1 MLVELNIRNFAII
14 KDLRIQFTRGLNLL
28 TGETG
33 SGKSIIIEALGII
46 LGGRGTKEL
55 IRTGEEKSFLQAV
68 FLVENLDKIKPYLDK
83 YGIEIEENKLLI
95 ISREIS
101 LHYPSMSRINGR
113 TVTLSILNEIT
124 SNLVDIFAQHEH
136 QSLLNIVNH
145 KILIDSFGN
154 KDFKDLKI
162 EIKMKYLEYIKEKKA
177 LSQMNLD
184 SSQREREIDLLR
196 YQIEEIE
203 SSNLNNENEAELEN
217 EFNRISNIKEIKH
230 SVEEIL
236 EEFNGDD
243 NERDPVLKSMSKSVS
258 ILNNILKYDNNLK
271 EFFDRL
277 ENINFELRDISNEL
291 HHYVGNIDINEEKLY
306 YLNEKIDML
315 NKLKKKYGNTIEEI
329 IAYKENISKILEKLL
344 NYEIEIENHKRIIE
358 VYEKDLNSL
367 SLEISTKRKLIAEE
381 LEEKIAYELKDL
393 NMDNITFKV
402 DFSKNHIPLSD
413 GFDII
418 EFLIS
423 TNIGEDLKSMSRIV
437 SGGEM
442 SRIML
447 GFKSILASYDG
458 IPTLIFDEI
467 DTGIS
472 GRTAQVVG
480 EKIYDISKKR
490 QVISISH
497 LPQIAALADSH
508 YLISKSL
515 NKDKKINTSISRL
528 TDEERVLELGRLLGG
543 VDVTDTTLKHARE
556 MLDMTKKIKKVKL
569 N

>member
-46 LGGRGTKEL
+46 LGGRGTREL
-55 IRTGEEKSFLQAV
+55 IRTGEEKSYLQAV
-68 FLVENLDKIKPYLDK
+68 FLVENLEKIQPLLDK
-83 YGIEIEENKLLI
+83 YGIEIEENGLLI

-113 TVTLSILNEIT
+113 TVTLSALNELT

-136 QSLLNIVNH
+136 QSLLNVSNH
-145 KILIDSFGN
+145 KILIDSFGDE
-154 KDFKDLKI
+154 DFKKI
-162 EIKMKYLEYIKEKKA
+162 KANIKYKYKEYMREKKT
-177 LSQMNLD
+177 LSEMNLD
-184 SSQREREIDLLR
+184 SNQREREIDLLK

-203 SSNLNNENEAELEN
+203 NSNLENEDEEKLEN
-217 EFNRISNIKEIKH
+217 EFKKLNNIKTIKTAI
-230 SVEEIL
+230 EEIL
-236 EEFNGDD
+236 EDFNSE
-243 NERDPVLKSMSKSVS
+243 NYEKKSILESISKDIS
-258 ILNNILKYDNNLK
+258 ILNNVVKYDNNLK
-271 EFFDRL
+271 NSFDRL
-277 ENINFELRDISNEL
+277 ESVNFELKDIITEL
-291 HHYVGNIDINEEKLY
+291 NHYLDNIDINEEKLY
-306 YLNEKIDML
+306 NINQKIDII
-315 NKLKKKYGNTIEEI
+315 NNLKKKYGNNIQEI
-329 IAYKENISKILEKLL
+329 LEYKDNISIQLEKFL
-344 NYEIEIENHKRIIE
+344 NYDNEIKKHKIIIEN
-358 VYEKDLNSL
+358 YESELNNL
-367 SLEISTKRKLIAEE
+367 SYELSNKRKLIAKD
-381 LEEKIAYELKDL
+381 LEEKIFYELKNL

-402 DFSKNHIPLSD
+402 NFSDNKILSSNGID
-413 GFDII
+413 VI

-423 TNIGEDLKSMSRIV
+423 TNIGEDLKSMSKIV

-447 GFKSILASYDG
+447 GFKSILANYDG

-508 YLISKSL
+508 YVITKNL
-515 NKDKKINTSISRL
+515 NKDNKINTNMIRL
-528 TDEERVLELGRLLGG
+528 SKEERVIELGRLLGG

-556 MLDMTKKIKKVKL
+556 MLDMTKKIKK
-569 N
+569 

>member
-14 KDLRIQFTRGLNLL
+14 KDLRVQFTRGLNLL

-68 FLVENLDKIKPYLDK
+68 FLVEHLDKMKSLLDK
-83 YGIEIEENKLLI
+83 HGIEIEENRLLI

-145 KILIDSFGN
+145 KTLIDSFGD
-154 KDFKDLKI
+154 KDFKDLKLGIKIKHI
-162 EIKMKYLEYIKEKKA
+162 EYTKEKKA

-203 SSNLNNENEAELEN
+203 NSNLDNEDEVELEN
-217 EFNRISNIKEIKH
+217 EFNKISNIKSIK
-230 SVEEIL
+230 SSIEEIL
-236 EEFNGDD
+236 EEFNSD
-243 NERDPVLKSMSKSVS
+243 NYEKISVLKSINRSVG
-258 ILNNILKYDNNLK
+258 ILNNILKYDSNLK

-277 ENINFELRDISNEL
+277 EDINFELRDISDEL
-291 HHYVGNIDINEEKLY
+291 NHYSENMDINEEKLY
-306 YLNEKIDML
+306 DLNEKIDIL
-315 NKLKKKYGNTIEEI
+315 NRLKKKYGNTIEEI
-329 IAYKENISKILEKLL
+329 LKYKENASNKLEKLL
-344 NYEIEIENHKRIIE
+344 NYEYEIENHKTMVRK
-358 VYEKDLNSL
+358 YEKELNDL
-367 SLEISTKRKLIAEE
+367 SLELSNKRKIIAKE
-381 LEEKIAYELKDL
+381 LEKRISYELKDL
-393 NMDNITFKV
+393 NMGNITFKV
-402 DFSKNHIPLSD
+402 NFSKNSILLSD

-423 TNIGEDLKSMSRIV
+423 TNIGEDLKSMSKIV

-447 GFKSILASYDG
+447 GFKSILADYDG

-508 YLISKSL
+508 YVISKRL
-515 NKDKKINTSISRL
+515 NKDKKINTNIVRL
-528 TDEERVLELGRLLGG
+528 TDEERVIELGRLLGG

-556 MLDMTKKIKKVKL
+556 MLDMTKKIKK
-569 N
+569 

>member
-14 KDLRIQFTRGLNLL
+14 KDLRIQFTKGLNLL

-68 FLVENLDKIKPYLDK
+68 FLVENLEKLQALLDK
-83 YGIEIEENKLLI
+83 SGIEIEEDGLLI

-101 LHYPSMSRINGR
+101 LHHPSMSRINGR
-113 TVTLSILNEIT
+113 TVTLAILNELTTKII
-124 SNLVDIFAQHEH
+124 DIFAQHEH
-136 QSLLNIVNH
+136 QSLLNVANH
-145 KILIDSFGN
+145 KVLIDSFGDKEFKSLKADI
-154 KDFKDLKI
+154 KD
-162 EIKMKYLEYIKEKKA
+162 KYRDYLKEKKA
-177 LSQMNLD
+177 LSEMSLD
-184 SSQREREIDLLR
+184 SSQREREIDLLK
-196 YQIEEIE
+196 YQMEEINN
-203 SSNLNNENEAELEN
+203 SNLENMDEEEIEN
-217 EFNRISNIKEIKH
+217 EFNKLTNVKAIKSGID
-230 SVEEIL
+230 EIL
-236 EEFNGDD
+236 EDFDSSDYEKKSIL
-243 NERDPVLKSMSKSVS
+243 ESMSKDVS
-258 ILNNILKYDNNLK
+258 ILNNILKYDNDLK
-271 EFFDRL
+271 TSFERL
-277 ENINFELRDISNEL
+277 ESINFELRDIITEL
-291 HHYVGNIDINEEKLY
+291 NHYADNIDINEEKLY
-306 YLNEKIDML
+306 NINQKIDII
-315 NKLKKKYGNTIEEI
+315 NNLKKKYGN
-329 IAYKENISKILEKLL
+329 NISEILNYRDDITIQLEKFL
-344 NYEIEIENHKRIIE
+344 NYEEEIQKHIDIIE
-358 VYEKDLNSL
+358 KYELELNDLSSIL
-367 SLEISTKRKLIAEE
+367 SGKRKVIAIE

-402 DFSKNHIPLSD
+402 NFTNNNKLSND
-413 GFDII
+413 GIDII

-423 TNIGEDLKSMSRIV
+423 TNIGEDLKSMSKIV

-508 YLISKSL
+508 YVISKDL
-515 NKDKKINTSISRL
+515 NEDKKINTSISRL
-528 TDEERVLELGRLLGG
+528 SEEERVMELGRLLGG

-556 MLDMTKKIKKVKL
+556 MLDMTKRIKT

>member
-55 IRTGEEKSFLQAV
+55 IRTGEDKSFLQAV
-68 FLVENLDKIKPYLDK
+68 FLVENLEKLQPLLDK
-83 YGIEIEENKLLI
+83 SGIEIEENGLLI

-101 LHYPSMSRINGR
+101 TNYPSMSRINGR
-113 TVTLSILNEIT
+113 TVTLGILNELT
-124 SNLVDIFAQHEH
+124 SNLIDIFAQHEH
-136 QSLLNIVNH
+136 QSLLNIANH
-145 KILIDSFGN
+145 KVLIDSFGD
-154 KDFKDLKI
+154 KDFKNLKS
-162 EIKMKYLEYIKEKKA
+162 EIKEKYRAYMNEKKA
-177 LSQMNLD
+177 LADMSLD
-184 SSQREREIDLLR
+184 SSQREREIDLLK
-196 YQIEEIE
+196 YQIEEID
-203 SSNLNNENEAELEN
+203 SSNIGNINEEELEN
-217 EFNRISNIKEIKH
+217 EFNKLSNIKSIK
-230 SVEEIL
+230 SGIDEIL
-236 EEFNGDD
+236 EDFDSSDYEK
-243 NERDPVLKSMSKSVS
+243 KSIIESVSKGVS
-258 ILNNILKYDNNLK
+258 ILNSILKYDNNLK
-271 EFFDRL
+271 TSFDRL
-277 ENINFELRDISNEL
+277 ESINFELKDIITEL
-291 HHYVGNIDINEEKLY
+291 NHYGDNIDVNEERLY
-306 YLNEKIDML
+306 TINQKIDIINNL
-315 NKLKKKYGNTIEEI
+315 RKKYGNNIEEI
-329 IAYKENISKILEKLL
+329 LQYRDDSANQLEKFL
-344 NYEIEIENHKRIIE
+344 NYEEEIQKHIAVIEIYEIE
-358 VYEKDLNSL
+358 LQKLSSDLSNM
-367 SLEISTKRKLIAEE
+367 RKLIASD
-381 LEEKIAYELKDL
+381 LEKKIFYELKDL

-402 DFSKNHIPLSD
+402 KFTKNHFTSD
-413 GFDII
+413 GIDNI

-423 TNIGEDLKSMSRIV
+423 TNIGEDLKSMSKIV

-480 EKIYDISKKR
+480 EKIYDISKRR

-508 YLISKSL
+508 YVISKDL
-515 NKDKKINTSISRL
+515 NKENKINTNVVRL
-528 TDEERVLELGRLLGG
+528 SDEERVIELGRLLGG
-543 VDVTDTTLKHARE
+543 VDVTDITLKHARE
-556 MLDMTKKIKKVKL
+556 MLDMTKKIKK

>member
-1 MLVELNIRNFAII
+1 MLIELNIRNFAII
-14 KDLRIQFTRGLNLL
+14 KDLRIQFTKGLNLL

-55 IRTGEEKSFLQAV
+55 IRKGEEKSFLQAV
-68 FLVENLDKIKPYLDK
+68 FLLEHIDKIKPLLDK
-83 YGIEIEENKLLI
+83 YGIEIEENRLLI

-113 TVTLSILNEIT
+113 TVTLAILNEI
-124 SNLVDIFAQHEH
+124 SSSLVDIFAQHEH
-136 QSLLNIVNH
+136 QSLLNVANH
-145 KILIDSFGN
+145 KILIDSFGDKN
-154 KDFKDLKI
+154 FKDLKL
-162 EIKMKYLEYIKEKKA
+162 EIKNKHAEYIKEKKA

-184 SSQREREIDLLR
+184 SSQREREIDLLK

-203 SSNLNNENEAELEN
+203 NTNLNNEDDNELEN
-217 EFNRISNIKEIKH
+217 EFNKLNNVKVIKMGI
-230 SVEEIL
+230 EEIL
-236 EEFNGDD
+236 EAFNGS
-243 NERDPVLKSMSKSVS
+243 NYGKSSILESLGKNISV
-258 ILNNILKYDNNLK
+258 LNNILTYDSNLK
-271 EFFDRL
+271 GFFERL
-277 ENINFELRDISNEL
+277 ENINFELRDINNEL
-291 HHYVGNIDINEEKLY
+291 DHYLGKLDINEEKLY
-306 YLNEKIDML
+306 YLSGKIDIL
-315 NKLKKKYGNTIEEI
+315 NKLKKKYGNTIGEI
-329 IAYKENISKILEKLL
+329 LKYKETILKDLERLL
-344 NYEIEIENHKRIIE
+344 NYETEIEKHKFIIKTYEKELNDLSLALSNKRRIIA
-358 VYEKDLNSL
+358 KS
-367 SLEISTKRKLIAEE
+367 

-393 NMDNITFKV
+393 NMDNIIFKV
-402 DFSKNHIPLSD
+402 YFSKNQVPLND
-413 GFDII
+413 GFDVI

-423 TNIGEDLKSMSRIV
+423 TNIGEDLKSMSKIV

-472 GRTAQVVG
+472 GRTAQIVG

-508 YLISKSL
+508 YVITKNL
-515 NKDKKINTSISRL
+515 NKDKKINTNIVRL
-528 TDEERVLELGRLLGG
+528 NDEERVIELGRLLGG
-543 VDVTDTTLKHARE
+543 VDVTDTTLKHAKE
-556 MLDMTKKIKKVKL
+556 MLDMTKKIKD
-569 N
+569 

>member
-68 FLVENLDKIKPYLDK
+68 FLVEHVDKMKSLLDKH
-83 YGIEIEENKLLI
+83 GIEIEENRLLI

-145 KILIDSFGN
+145 KTLIDSFGD
-154 KDFKDLKI
+154 KDFKDLKLRIKIKHI
-162 EIKMKYLEYIKEKKA
+162 EYTKEKKA

-203 SSNLNNENEAELEN
+203 NSNLDNEDEVELEN
-217 EFNRISNIKEIKH
+217 EFNKISNIKSIK
-230 SVEEIL
+230 SSIEEIL
-236 EEFNGDD
+236 EEFNGD
-243 NERDPVLKSMSKSVS
+243 NYEKISVLKSINRSVA
-258 ILNNILKYDNNLK
+258 ILNNILKYDSNLK
-271 EFFDRL
+271 GFFDRL
-277 ENINFELRDISNEL
+277 EDINFELSDISDEL
-291 HHYVGNIDINEEKLY
+291 NHYSENMDINEEKLY
-306 YLNEKIDML
+306 DLNAKIDIL
-315 NKLKKKYGNTIEEI
+315 NRLKKKYGNTIEEI
-329 IAYKENISKILEKLL
+329 LKYKENASNKIEKLL
-344 NYEIEIENHKRIIE
+344 NYEYEIENHKTMVRT
-358 VYEKDLNSL
+358 YEKELNDL
-367 SLEISTKRKLIAEE
+367 SLELSNKRKIIAKE
-381 LEEKIAYELKDL
+381 LEKRISYELKDL
-393 NMDNITFKV
+393 NMGNITFKV
-402 DFSKNHIPLSD
+402 NFSKNSILLSD

-423 TNIGEDLKSMSRIV
+423 TNIGEDLKSMSKIV

-447 GFKSILASYDG
+447 GFKSILADYDG

-508 YLISKSL
+508 YVISKRL
-515 NKDKKINTSISRL
+515 NKDKKINTNIVRL
-528 TDEERVLELGRLLGG
+528 TDEERVIELGRLLGG

-556 MLDMTKKIKKVKL
+556 MLDMTKKIKK
-569 N
+569 

>member
-1 MLVELNIRNFAII
+1 MLVELNIKNFAII
-14 KDLRIQFTRGLNLL
+14 KDLRVQFTRGLNLL

-68 FLVENLDKIKPYLDK
+68 FLAEDLEKIQPLLDK
-83 YGIEIEENKLLI
+83 YGIEVEENGLLI

-113 TVTLSILNEIT
+113 TVTLSILNELT

-136 QSLLNIVNH
+136 QSLLNIANH
-145 KILIDSFGN
+145 KVLIDSFGD
-154 KDFKDLKI
+154 KEFRELKSN
-162 EIKMKYLEYIKEKKA
+162 IKYKYQEYIKEKKI
-177 LSQMNLD
+177 LLEMSLD
-184 SSQREREIDLLR
+184 SSQREREIDLLK

-203 SSNLNNENEAELEN
+203 NSNLENQDEEELEN
-217 EFNRISNIKEIKH
+217 EFKKLNNVKAIKTG
-230 SVEEIL
+230 VDEIL
-236 EEFNGDD
+236 EDFNSVDY
-243 NERDPVLKSMSKSVS
+243 EKKSILESISRHVS
-258 ILNNILKYDNNLK
+258 ILNNIIKYDNDLK
-271 EFFDRL
+271 SSFDRL
-277 ENINFELRDISNEL
+277 ESVNFELRDIATEL
-291 HHYVGNIDINEEKLY
+291 NHYIDNIDINEEKLY
-306 YLNEKIDML
+306 NINQKIDMI
-315 NKLKKKYGNTIEEI
+315 NNLKKKYGKDIEEI
-329 IAYKENISKILEKLL
+329 LCYKNNISVQLEKLL
-344 NYEIEIENHKRIIE
+344 NYDDEIKKHKLIIE
-358 VYEKDLNSL
+358 KYETELYELSYDLSNR
-367 SLEISTKRKLIAEE
+367 RKLIANE
-381 LEEKIAYELKDL
+381 LEDKISYELKDL

-402 DFSKNHIPLSD
+402 NFSNNKLLSS
-413 GFDII
+413 GGIDII

-423 TNIGEDLKSMSRIV
+423 TNIGEGLKSMSKIV

-508 YLISKSL
+508 YVISKNL
-515 NKDKKINTSISRL
+515 NKDKKINTNIVRL
-528 TDEERVLELGRLLGG
+528 SEKERVRELGRLLGG
-543 VDVTDTTLKHARE
+543 VDVTDTTLKHAKE
-556 MLDMTKKIKKVKL
+556 MLDMTKKIK
-569 N
+569 NN